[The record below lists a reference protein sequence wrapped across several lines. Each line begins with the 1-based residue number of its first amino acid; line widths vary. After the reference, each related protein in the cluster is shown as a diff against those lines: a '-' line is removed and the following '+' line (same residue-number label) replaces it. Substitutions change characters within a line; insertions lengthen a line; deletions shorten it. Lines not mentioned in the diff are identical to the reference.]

1 MNEPKGVFF
10 FFSMLDNFNMLME
23 QNQTQAAYE
32 YINAI
37 RDYVIEGKVYEGNDL
52 FVQLLMNGD
61 MKVMDSVQEKRQMG
75 SNGGKANLDL
85 DLDDRIQEA
94 ISGYTFKTKA
104 AIVKFV
110 EGKRT
115 TVLDHIKKLGYSDE
129 DWLEPNQMK
138 EVEPRV
144 SPLTKS
150 DGEVNGFRQNNDEK
164 LTDECPTPPL
174 TNPLTFGQLTES
186 DKDKDSRQ
194 SKVINGSPTP
204 ETKPSPQEIATIR
217 KKLL

>member
-37 RDYVIEGKVYEGNDL
+37 RDYVIEGKVYEGSDL

-85 DLDDRIQEA
+85 DLDERIEEA

-129 DWLEPNQMK
+129 DWLEPNQAR

-150 DGEVNGFRQNNDEK
+150 DGFRQNNDEK
-164 LTDECPTPPL
+164 LTDECPTNSL

-194 SKVINGSPTP
+194 SKVINGSPTS
-204 ETKPSPQEIATIR
+204 PSPQEIASIR

>member
-37 RDYVIEGKVYEGNDL
+37 RDYVIEGKVYEGSDL

-85 DLDDRIQEA
+85 DLDERIQEA

-129 DWLEPNQMK
+129 DWLEPNQAR

-150 DGEVNGFRQNNDEK
+150 DEFRQNNDEK
-164 LTDECPTPPL
+164 LTDECPTNSL

-194 SKVINGSPTP
+194 SKVINGSPAS
-204 ETKPSPQEIATIR
+204 PSPQDIASIR

>member
-37 RDYVIEGKVYEGNDL
+37 RDYVIEGKVYEGSDL

-85 DLDDRIQEA
+85 DLDERIEEA

-129 DWLEPNQMK
+129 DWLEPNQAK

-150 DGEVNGFRQNNDEK
+150 DGIRQKNDEK
-164 LTDECPTPPL
+164 LTDECPTNSL
-174 TNPLTFGQLTES
+174 TNPLTFGQLTGS

-194 SKVINGSPTP
+194 SKVINGSSTS
-204 ETKPSPQEIATIR
+204 PSPQEIASIR

>member
-23 QNQTQAAYE
+23 QGQAQAAYE

-37 RDYVIEGKVYEGNDL
+37 RNYAIDGIVYEGSDL

-61 MKVMDSVQEKRQMG
+61 MKVIDSVQEKRQMG
-75 SNGGKANLDL
+75 SNGGKGNLDL
-85 DLDDRIQEA
+85 DLDERIIEA
-94 ISGYTFKTKA
+94 IKGYTFKTKA

-115 TVLDHIKKLGYSDE
+115 TVLDHIKKLGFCDE
-129 DWLEPNQMK
+129 DWLNSLQEQ
-138 EVEPRV
+138 EIEERV
-144 SPLTKS
+144 NPLTES
-150 DGEVNGFRQNNDEK
+150 DGFGQKNDEK
-164 LTDECPTPPL
+164 LTDECRLPPL
-174 TNPLTFGQLTES
+174 TESLTFGQLTES

-194 SKVINGSPTP
+194 SPDGKRRSM
-204 ETKPSPQEIATIR
+204 SMQEATSKHR
-217 KKLL
+217 DSLL

>member
-37 RDYVIEGKVYEGNDL
+37 RDYVIDGKVYEGSDL

-110 EGKRT
+110 DGKRT

-129 DWLEPNQMK
+129 DWLNPNQTK
-138 EVEPRV
+138 EVEPR
-144 SPLTKS
+144 LTGS
-150 DGEVNGFRQNNDEK
+150 DGIRQKNDGK
-164 LTDECPTPPL
+164 ITDECRTPSL

-194 SKVINGSPTP
+194 SKVTDGSPTS
-204 ETKPSPQEIATIR
+204 EGKPTPQEVAALR

>member
-37 RDYVIEGKVYEGNDL
+37 RDYVIEGKVYEGSDL

-85 DLDDRIQEA
+85 DLDERIQEA

-129 DWLEPNQMK
+129 DWLEPNQLK

-150 DGEVNGFRQNNDEK
+150 DGFRQKNDEK
-164 LTDECPTPPL
+164 ITDECPTSSL

-194 SKVINGSPTP
+194 SKVTDGSPTS
-204 ETKPSPQEIATIR
+204 EGKPTPQEVAALR

>member
-23 QNQTQAAYE
+23 QGQTQAAYE

-37 RDYVIEGKVYEGNDL
+37 RTYTIEGKVYEGSDL

-61 MKVMDSVQEKRQMG
+61 MKVLDSVQEKRQMG

-85 DLDDRIQEA
+85 DLDDRIHEA

-115 TVLDHIKKLGYSDE
+115 TVLDHIKKLGYQDE
-129 DWLEPNQMK
+129 DWLMPFQINEI
-138 EVEPRV
+138 EERV
-144 SPLTKS
+144 FPLT
-150 DGEVNGFRQNNDEK
+150 DNNQFRQKNDEK
-164 LTDECPTPPL
+164 LTDECPTNSL
-174 TNPLTFGQLTES
+174 TKSLTFGQLTES

-194 SKVINGSPTP
+194 SPDAKRSPT
-204 ETKPSPQEIATIR
+204 EQQVVATYR
-217 KKLL
+217 AKLL

>member
-23 QNQTQAAYE
+23 QGQTQAAYE

-37 RDYVIEGKVYEGNDL
+37 RNYTIEGKVYEGSDL

-61 MKVMDSVQEKRQMG
+61 MKVLDSVQEKRQMG

-85 DLDDRIQEA
+85 DLDERIIQA
-94 ISGYTFKTKA
+94 ITNYTFKTKA

-115 TVLDHIKKLGYSDE
+115 TVLDHIKKLGYEDS
-129 DWLEPNQMK
+129 DWLNSWQEN
-138 EVEPRV
+138 EIDERLT
-144 SPLTKS
+144 PLTKS
-150 DGEVNGFRQNNDEK
+150 DEMTEFVNQK
-164 LTDECPTPPL
+164 LTDECRTNSL
-174 TNPLTFGQLTES
+174 TKSLTFGQLTES

-194 SKVINGSPTP
+194 SPDGKMRLSPKEVARQSGS
-204 ETKPSPQEIATIR
+204 
-217 KKLL
+217 LLL

>member
-23 QNQTQAAYE
+23 QNQVQAAYE

-37 RDYVIEGKVYEGNDL
+37 RDYVINGKEYEGSDL
-52 FVQLLMNGD
+52 YVQLLMNGD
-61 MKVMDSVQEKRQMG
+61 MKVIDSVQEKRQMG

-85 DLDDRIQEA
+85 DLDDRIHEA
-94 ISGYTFKTKA
+94 IAGFTFKTKA

-115 TVLDHIKKLGYSDE
+115 TVLDHIKKLGYQDE
-129 DWLEPNQMK
+129 DWLMPFQNG
-138 EVEPRV
+138 EVEERNN
-144 SPLTKS
+144 SLTES
-150 DGEVNGFRQNNDEK
+150 YQMDNGFRQKNDEK
-164 LTDECPTPPL
+164 LTDECPTNSL
-174 TNPLTFGQLTES
+174 TKSLTFGQLTES

-194 SKVINGSPTP
+194 SPDVKRALSEHQVVNIY
-204 ETKPSPQEIATIR
+204 KA
-217 KKLL
+217 KLL

>member
-23 QNQTQAAYE
+23 QGQAQAAYE

-37 RDYVIEGKVYEGNDL
+37 RNYAIDGIIYEGNDL

-75 SNGGKANLDL
+75 SNGGKGNLDL
-85 DLDDRIQEA
+85 DLDERIQEA
-94 ISGYTFKTKA
+94 IRGYTFKTKA

-115 TVLDHIKKLGYSDE
+115 TVLDHIKKMGFADE
-129 DWLEPNQMK
+129 DWLNPFQDQ
-138 EVEPRV
+138 EVREKV
-144 SPLTKS
+144 NPLTES
-150 DGEVNGFRQNNDEK
+150 DGFRQKNDEK
-164 LTDECPTPPL
+164 LTDECPTSSL
-174 TNPLTFGQLTES
+174 TKSLTFGQLTES

-194 SKVINGSPTP
+194 SLDTERRSLT
-204 ETKPSPQEIATIR
+204 IAEAVAKHRNSI
-217 KKLL
+217 L